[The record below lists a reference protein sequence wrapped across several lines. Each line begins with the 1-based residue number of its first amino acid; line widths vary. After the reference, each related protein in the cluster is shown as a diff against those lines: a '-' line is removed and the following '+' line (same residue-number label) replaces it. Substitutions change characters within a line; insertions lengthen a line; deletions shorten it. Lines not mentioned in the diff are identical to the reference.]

1 MSPVVA
7 VVIVVVAAA
16 PPGVKLHPPK
26 VYPERVVEVVLARA
40 AVEIDRESA
49 EALVEDSEAGT
60 EVAKVLPSKMIVGL
74 AAVVA

>member
-26 VYPERVVEVVLARA
+26 VYPVRVVEVVLARD
-40 AVEIDRESA
+40 AVEIDRESD
-49 EALVEDSEAGT
+49 EALVEASVAVT
-60 EVAKVLPSKMIVGL
+60 EVAKVLPSKMIVGV
-74 AAVVA
+74 AASAA